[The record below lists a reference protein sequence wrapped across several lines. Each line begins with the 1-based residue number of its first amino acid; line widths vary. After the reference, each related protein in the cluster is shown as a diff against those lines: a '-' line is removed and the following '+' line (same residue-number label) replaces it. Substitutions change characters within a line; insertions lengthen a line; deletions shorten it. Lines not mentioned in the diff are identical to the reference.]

1 MEEEVEVGMG
11 VGLGLRL
18 GLGLGLGLWLRPRL
32 VELLLMGEEPWIL
45 PPYFQKTL
53 LHLKTEI
60 KWLCILST

>member
-1 MEEEVEVGMG
+1 MG
-11 VGLGLRL
+11 VGLGLGL
-18 GLGLGLGLWLRPRL
+18 GVGLGLGLGLWLRLRL

-53 LHLKTEI
+53 LHLKTET

>member
-11 VGLGLRL
+11 VGLGL
-18 GLGLGLGLWLRPRL
+18 GQGLGLWLRPRL

>member
-11 VGLGLRL
+11 VGLGLR
-18 GLGLGLGLWLRPRL
+18 LGLGLWLRPRL